1 MGNEFIMFVGQFKKN
16 RLAVLAFGVAI
27 LLVFLALFG
36 PFLTSNDP
44 LATNL
49 DDRLAPGFWASNM
62 DNPLGTDGLGRDIM
76 SRLFYG
82 AGISLKVGYTVI
94 LITALVGIILGIVS
108 GYFGGVIDLL
118 IMRVVDIVL
127 AFPPLLLALVIVAA
141 LGTGIERAM
150 LAIAIIYIPGL
161 ARIVRGS
168 VLTVKELPYVEA
180 SQAMGGS
187 HFWIMLRHVLPN
199 VITPTVVYLTLLLGD
214 AILYTASL
222 GFLGVGIDPSMP
234 EWGAMLSSGKD
245 YLLLG
250 KWWIT
255 VFPGFMIFLAV
266 LSFNLLGDGL
276 REAMD
281 AKLRV

>member
-1 MGNEFIMFVGQFKKN
+1 MNSELKMFVRQFKKN
-16 RLAVLAFGVAI
+16 RLAVAAFIIAL
-27 LLVFLALFG
+27 LLVFVALFG
-36 PFLTSNDP
+36 TYLTPYDP
-44 LATNL
+44 LDTNL
-49 DDRLAPGFWASNM
+49 EARLVPGFWADNM
-62 DNPLGTDGLGRDIM
+62 ENPLGTDGLGRDIL
-76 SRLFYG
+76 SRLLHG

-94 LITALVGIILGIVS
+94 LITALVGISTGILS
-108 GYFGGVIDLL
+108 GYMGGVIDLI
-118 IMRVVDIVL
+118 IMRLVDIIL

-180 SQAMGGS
+180 SKAMGGS

-214 AILYTASL
+214 AILYTAAL

-234 EWGAMLSSGKD
+234 EWGAMLSGGKD

-250 KWWIT
+250 KWWVT

-281 AKLRV
+281 AKLRI

>member
-1 MGNEFIMFVGQFKKN
+1 MNSELEMFVRQFKKN
-16 RLAVLAFGVAI
+16 RLAVAAFIIAL
-27 LLVFLALFG
+27 LLVFIALFG
-36 PFLTSNDP
+36 TYLTPYDP
-44 LATNL
+44 LDTNL
-49 DDRLAPGFWASNM
+49 EARLVPGFWADNM
-62 DNPLGTDGLGRDIM
+62 ENPLGTDGLGRDIL
-76 SRLFYG
+76 SRLLHG

-94 LITALVGIILGIVS
+94 LITALVGISTGILS
-108 GYFGGVIDLL
+108 GYMGGVIDLI
-118 IMRVVDIVL
+118 IMRLVDIIL

-180 SQAMGGS
+180 SKAMGGS

-214 AILYTASL
+214 AILYTAAL

-234 EWGAMLSSGKD
+234 EWGAMLSGGKD

-250 KWWIT
+250 KWWVT

-281 AKLRV
+281 AKLRI

>member
-1 MGNEFIMFVGQFKKN
+1 MSSELGMFVRQFKKN
-16 RLAVLAFGVAI
+16 RLAVVAFIIAL
-27 LLVFLALFG
+27 LLVFIALFG
-36 PFLTSNDP
+36 TYLTPYDP
-44 LATNL
+44 LDTNL
-49 DDRLAPGFWASNM
+49 EARLVPGFWADNM
-62 DNPLGTDGLGRDIM
+62 ENPLGTDGLGRDIL
-76 SRLFYG
+76 SRLLHG

-94 LITALVGIILGIVS
+94 LITALVGISMGIIS
-108 GYFGGVIDLL
+108 GYMGGVIDLI
-118 IMRVVDIVL
+118 IMRFVDIIL

-180 SQAMGGS
+180 AKAMGGS

-214 AILYTASL
+214 AILYTAAL

-234 EWGAMLSSGKD
+234 EWGAMLSGGKD

-250 KWWIT
+250 KWWVT

-281 AKLRV
+281 AKLRI

>member
-1 MGNEFIMFVGQFKKN
+1 MGSEFGIFVSQFKKN
-16 RLAVLAFGVAI
+16 RLAVVAFFIAL
-27 LLVFLALFG
+27 LLVFIALFG
-36 PFLTSNDP
+36 SNLTPHDP

-49 DDRLAPGFWASNM
+49 EARLVPGFWDDNFE
-62 DNPLGTDGLGRDIM
+62 NPLGTDGLGRDLLA
-76 SRLFYG
+76 RLLYG

-94 LITALVGIILGIVS
+94 LITAVVGISLGIVS
-108 GYFGGVIDLL
+108 GYLGGAVDLVV
-118 IMRVVDIVL
+118 MRVVDIVL

-141 LGTGIERAM
+141 LGTGIEKAM

-168 VLTVKELPYVEA
+168 VLSVKELPYVEA
-180 SQAMGGS
+180 SRAMGGGQ
-187 HFWIMLRHVLPN
+187 FWIMLRHVLPN

-214 AILYTASL
+214 AILYTAAL

-234 EWGAMLSSGKD
+234 EWGAMLSGGKD

-250 KWWIT
+250 KWWVT
-255 VFPGFMIFLAV
+255 VFPGLMIFLAV

-281 AKLRV
+281 ARLRV

>member
-1 MGNEFIMFVGQFKKN
+1 MNSELEMFVRQFKKN
-16 RLAVLAFGVAI
+16 RLAVAAFIIAL
-27 LLVFLALFG
+27 LLVFIALFG
-36 PFLTSNDP
+36 TYLTPYDP
-44 LATNL
+44 LDTNL
-49 DDRLAPGFWASNM
+49 EARLAPGFWADNM
-62 DNPLGTDGLGRDIM
+62 ENPLGTDGLGRDIL
-76 SRLFYG
+76 SRLLHG

-94 LITALVGIILGIVS
+94 LITAVVGISMGIIS
-108 GYFGGVIDLL
+108 GYMGGVTDLI
-118 IMRVVDIVL
+118 IMRLVDIIL

-180 SQAMGGS
+180 SKAMGGS

-214 AILYTASL
+214 AILYTAAL

-234 EWGAMLSSGKD
+234 EWGAMLSGGKD

-250 KWWIT
+250 KWWVT

-281 AKLRV
+281 AKLRI

>member
-1 MGNEFIMFVGQFKKN
+1 LGNEFIMFVRQFKKN
-16 RLAVLAFGVAI
+16 RLAVIAFFVAI
-27 LLVFLALFG
+27 GLIFIALFG
-36 PFLTSNDP
+36 PSLTRFDP

-49 DDRLAPGFWASNM
+49 DARLVPGFWADNM
-62 DNPLGTDGLGRDIM
+62 ENLFGTDGLGRDVLA
-76 SRLFYG
+76 RLLYG
-82 AGISLKVGYTVI
+82 ARISLKVGYTVI
-94 LITALVGIILGIVS
+94 LITAVAGIFLGIIS
-108 GYFGGVIDLL
+108 GYFGGVPDML

-141 LGTGIERAM
+141 LGTGIEKAM

-168 VLTVKELPYVEA
+168 VLSVKELPYVEA
-180 SQAMGGS
+180 SQAMGGG

-214 AILYTASL
+214 AILYTAAL

-250 KWWIT
+250 KWWVT
-255 VFPGFMIFLAV
+255 VFPGVMIFLAV